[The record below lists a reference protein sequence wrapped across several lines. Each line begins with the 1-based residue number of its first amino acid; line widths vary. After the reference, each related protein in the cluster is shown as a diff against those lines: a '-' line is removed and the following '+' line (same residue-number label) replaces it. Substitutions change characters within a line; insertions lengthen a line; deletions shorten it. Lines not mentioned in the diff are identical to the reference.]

1 MGESVHDKLQR
12 VRKPRVHLRLDVHTD
27 GAMEVNELPFVVGVM
42 GDFAG
47 NNSTNEL
54 GTLRNRKFTEIN
66 RDTFT
71 QIMQRIKPGL
81 SLKVENTLKGDGS
94 QMGVN
99 LKFDSMES
107 FEPGNVAKQIE
118 PLKQLLETRQKLSA
132 LLTTM
137 NLGPKL
143 ETTLEEILKNTDQ
156 TKQLLDEVNKQNP
169 PEQP

>member
-47 NNSTNEL
+47 NNSTNDL
-54 GTLRNRKFTEIN
+54 GPLRNRKFTEIN

-137 NLGPKL
+137 NLGPQL
-143 ETTLEEILKNTDQ
+143 EGLLEDVLKNSEMTSQLLEEL
-156 TKQLLDEVNKQNP
+156 NKQKP
-169 PEQP
+169 PE

>member
-27 GAMEVNELPFVVGVM
+27 GAMEVNELPFVVGVI

-47 NNSTNEL
+47 NDSKNEL
-54 GTLRNRKFTEIN
+54 GPLRNRKFTEIN

-71 QIMQRIKPGL
+71 NIMQRIKPGL
-81 SLKVENTLKGDGS
+81 AMKVENTLKGDGS

-137 NLGPKL
+137 NLGPQLEGLLEDVLKNSEMTGKL
-143 ETTLEEILKNTDQ
+143 LEEL
-156 TKQLLDEVNKQNP
+156 NKQKP
-169 PEQP
+169 PE